1 MRILTTERQVRV
13 RQSAGALGA
22 AVAVALGLCAAQ
34 AQAQEVSR
42 SPFVQVAMLT
52 GAMVPTTF
60 TTTALPRASIYDAD
74 VAIPAP
80 LATQLPQGD
89 AQDVAATND
98 ESAEAASSAPA
109 VTGMPL
115 AAARVDDEQLGNQ
128 RGRNMGGT
136 MVKSPGMALANG
148 VTLWDELPGAVT
160 PMPRPQQLSNGV
172 NNVQVTR
179 VTYTT
184 R

>member
-1 MRILTTERQVRV
+1 MRILTTEMQVRV

-60 TTTALPRASIYDAD
+60 TTPVLPRASIYDAD

-98 ESAEAASSAPA
+98 ESADATSNAPA

-160 PMPRPQQLSNGV
+160 PMPRPQQLSSGV

>member
-1 MRILTTERQVRV
+1 MRILTTEMQLRV

-42 SPFVQVAMLT
+42 SPFMQVAMLT

-60 TTTALPRASIYDAD
+60 TTTALPPASIYDAD

-80 LATQLPQGD
+80 LAAQLPQGD
-89 AQDVAATND
+89 AQAMAASHD
-98 ESAEAASSAPA
+98 AAAEAAGNAP